1 MPVRQPSPLPPSLPR
16 PRRNVSS
23 CLKAAIVRHMSVTW
37 EDVMKYALALLLSL
51 AASGYAHADEVRFAP
66 LKPDELSPAQKAWA
80 DAIAVPP
87 RNAKFTN
94 PPYRAYIR
102 NPELAPR
109 LSAMSDY
116 LRWNSS
122 LPARL
127 SEFAILITARQ
138 WTAQYEWFAHYPL
151 AIKAGL
157 DPLVAK
163 DLANGVRP
171 QAMKDDEAALYEL
184 AMALYRDKKVSD
196 EVFRVAQQKFGE
208 RGIMDII
215 GLIGY
220 YDLVS
225 MTLITMQATAPNDSV
240 PPLPPLAAK

>member
-1 MPVRQPSPLPPSLPR
+1 MTM
-16 PRRNVSS
+16 
-23 CLKAAIVRHMSVTW
+23 RHLG
-37 EDVMKYALALLLSL
+37 LALVVLFTLTSPG
-51 AASGYAHADEVRFAP
+51 ASRAGEPTRFTP
-66 LKPDELSPAQKAWA
+66 LKPDELTPAQKEWA
-80 DAIAVPP
+80 DAISVPP

-94 PPYRAYIR
+94 PPYRAEIR

-127 SEFAILITARQ
+127 SELAILITARQ

-151 AIKAGL
+151 AMKAGL
-157 DPLVAK
+157 DPQVAK
-163 DLANGVRP
+163 DIANGVRP
-171 QAMKDDEAALYEL
+171 QAMKDDEAALYDL

-196 EVFRVAQQKFGE
+196 EVYRAAQQKFGE

-225 MTLITMQATAPNDSV
+225 MTLITMQAEAPNDSV